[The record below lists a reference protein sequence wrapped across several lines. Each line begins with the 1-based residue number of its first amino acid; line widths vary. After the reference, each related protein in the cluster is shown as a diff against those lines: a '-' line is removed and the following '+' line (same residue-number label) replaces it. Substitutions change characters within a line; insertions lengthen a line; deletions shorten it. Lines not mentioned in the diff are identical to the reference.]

1 MNWKQ
6 IITLGFLGVMLGAG
20 QCYGLDVNIPG
31 ATPTID
37 EMRYR
42 DYRVSGFI
50 AELIDKKISNN
61 VESIKMAY
69 PQYTNDE
76 IEKLKYVVKE
86 VNHATNHSYTVYM
99 LKENGADIMFTLP
112 FASVA
117 TVSKKFKEDHT
128 VTHQTVTPVGN
139 IGVEVQQ
146 RENITNWNNTQVPYD
161 AVTKNVIRDEINKAG
176 KEQIR
181 FIDGNTFTYKNFDLS
196 VFAMARYGQTINS
209 DLLGY
214 YTAEQ
219 SVTTNQLAG
228 ADYWTENNQGA
239 YYPAPGTGSEQ
250 STVIS
255 ALRVRDGSFI
265 KVKNI
270 TLGYTFPVNISRKA
284 LMEKCRIYA
293 TAYNPFI
300 YVKDKQL
307 KGTDPETNGSDA
319 FPTFRQFVFGVNL
332 TF

>member
-1 MNWKQ
+1 M
-6 IITLGFLGVMLGAG
+6 
-20 QCYGLDVNIPG
+20 
-31 ATPTID
+31 
-37 EMRYR
+37 
-42 DYRVSGFI
+42 
-50 AELIDKKISNN
+50 
-61 VESIKMAY
+61 
-69 PQYTNDE
+69 
-76 IEKLKYVVKE
+76 
-86 VNHATNHSYTVYM
+86 
-99 LKENGADIMFTLP
+99 
-112 FASVA
+112 
-117 TVSKKFKEDHT
+117 
-128 VTHQTVTPVGN
+128 GN
-139 IGVEVQQ
+139 
-146 RENITNWNNTQVPYD
+146 
-161 AVTKNVIRDEINKAG
+161 
-176 KEQIR
+176 
-181 FIDGNTFTYKNFDLS
+181 FSTFTYKNFDLS